1 VADNYLDAR
10 LTERRNP
17 RTATIDTAS
26 ALEIVDL
33 IGAEDATVP
42 AAVARAREDIA
53 RAVDLIEQAFRA
65 GGRLV
70 YVGAGTS
77 GRLGVLDA
85 AECPPTFGTPPEM
98 VVGVIAGG
106 YAALVK
112 SVEGAEDDVNAGI
125 GEMDSR
131 RVGPDDVVVGIA
143 ASGTTPFVR
152 AALSRAQTL
161 GARTAIVTCSEPPKL
176 LRETC
181 DVCILVLVG
190 PEVVTG
196 STRMKAGTATKLV
209 LNSLTTAA
217 MIRLGKTYGNLM
229 VDLRAW
235 NDKLIDRSERI
246 VMETTGLPRAEARAV
261 IDAADGRVKTAIVM
275 ARRRVSRDE
284 AERLLEE
291 NEGHL
296 RTIVGDPPPARTTTP
311 SAPRCAPRS
320 IPARGRTP
328 RPSPAF
334 MCASPSGRPT
344 RCRSFS
350 PRPARPPAI
359 SASSRFPVRRCGT
372 SRPPSPGSWAS
383 PRCSLSG
390 SACGW

>member
-1 VADNYLDAR
+1 MADDYLDAR

-42 AAVARAREDIA
+42 TAVARAREDIA
-53 RAVDLIEQAFRA
+53 RAVDLVEQAFRA
-65 GGRLV
+65 GGRLI

-106 YAALVK
+106 YPALVK
-112 SVEGAEDDVNAGI
+112 SVEGAEDDVNAAI

-161 GARTAIVTCSEPPKL
+161 GARTAIVTCAEPPKL

-181 DVCILVLVG
+181 DVTVLVPVG

-209 LNSLTTAA
+209 LNTLTTAA

-246 VMETTGLPRAEARAV
+246 VMETTGLPREEARGV
-261 IDAADGRVKTAIVM
+261 IDAAEGKVKTAIVM

-291 NEGHL
+291 HAGRL
-296 RTIVGDPPPARTTTP
+296 RPIVGDPPPVR
-311 SAPRCAPRS
+311 SA
-320 IPARGRTP
+320 
-328 RPSPAF
+328 
-334 MCASPSGRPT
+334 
-344 RCRSFS
+344 
-350 PRPARPPAI
+350 
-359 SASSRFPVRRCGT
+359 
-372 SRPPSPGSWAS
+372 
-383 PRCSLSG
+383 
-390 SACGW
+390 

>member
-1 VADNYLDAR
+1 MADDYLDAR

-53 RAVDLIEQAFRA
+53 RAVDLIEHAFRA
-65 GGRLV
+65 GGRLI
-70 YVGAGTS
+70 YIGAGTS

-98 VVGVIAGG
+98 VAGVIAGG
-106 YAALVK
+106 YPALVK
-112 SVEGAEDDVNAGI
+112 SVEGAEDDVNAAI

-131 RVGPDDVVVGIA
+131 RVGPDDAVVGIA

-152 AALSRAQTL
+152 AGLSRAQTL
-161 GARTAIVTCSEPPKL
+161 GARTVLVTCAEPPKL
-176 LRETC
+176 LRDTC
-181 DVCILVLVG
+181 DVVVLVLVG

-209 LNSLTTAA
+209 LNTLTTAA
-217 MIRLGKTYGNLM
+217 MIRLGKTFGNLM

-246 VMETTGLPRAEARAV
+246 VMETTGLVREEARGV

-291 NEGHL
+291 HEGRL
-296 RTIVGDPPPARTTTP
+296 RPIVGDPPPVRT
-311 SAPRCAPRS
+311 A
-320 IPARGRTP
+320 
-328 RPSPAF
+328 
-334 MCASPSGRPT
+334 
-344 RCRSFS
+344 
-350 PRPARPPAI
+350 
-359 SASSRFPVRRCGT
+359 
-372 SRPPSPGSWAS
+372 
-383 PRCSLSG
+383 
-390 SACGW
+390 